1 MDKKLL
7 LVGCLINVVLLSA
20 IGSAASPYISIDRY
34 YNDIHFT
41 NQSIPKPHVK
51 IGEPFTLRFDLT
63 VNQECKVYAELSD
76 LGVYQ
81 GIDSFVVVDGPSK
94 LGTSYARIYEKNE
107 TFSYEWTLKATEE
120 WAGGSMP
127 VDLFYEVFVKDKY
140 NSIAKGEFTAAY
152 VTMSNEHYEPPATT
166 NPGTQSSGDTSS
178 PALPA
183 FTLLGALIAI
193 YMVYVLKKK

>member
-7 LVGCLINVVLLSA
+7 LVGCLINIILLSA

-41 NQSIPKPHVK
+41 NQSIPKPLVK
-51 IGEPFTLRFDLT
+51 IGEPFTLRFDMT
-63 VNQECKVYAELSD
+63 VNQECQVHVELSD

-81 GIDSFVVVDGPSK
+81 GIESFVVVDGPSK
-94 LGTSYARIYEKNE
+94 LGKSHSKIYEANE
-107 TFSYEWTLKATEE
+107 TFSYEWTLEPTER

-127 VDLFYEVFVKDKY
+127 IDLHYEIQLKERYGSVV
-140 NSIAKGEFTAAY
+140 SSEFTAAY
-152 VTMSNEHYEPPATT
+152 VTISNEHYEPPATT
-166 NPGTQSSGDTSS
+166 KPGAQSSSDTSS

-183 FTLLGALIAI
+183 FTLLGALMTM